1 MQATKWDIKRIMLK
15 LYWELK
21 GLEKAIEAE
30 LPHAPGWV
38 GQRKQR
44 TGEEVKYW
52 FHYEGGKCKAMR
64 IPKEQEEE
72 YTKMVLPLL
81 NHQSMIVKQNNKLTN
96 LKQKYLNKFFG

>member
-1 MQATKWDIKRIMLK
+1 MQVTKWDIKRIMLK

-72 YTKMVLPLL
+72 YTKMVTTMRYRAEELR
-81 NHQSMIVKQNNKLTN
+81 SVKKQ
-96 LKQKYLNKFFG
+96 LKQLQY

>member
-1 MQATKWDIKRIMLK
+1 MNYVEKSDMISLIAYVYIVKRRNHMQATKWDIKRIMLK

-21 GLEKAIEAE
+21 GLEKAIEDE

-64 IPKEQEEE
+64 IPK
-72 YTKMVLPLL
+72 
-81 NHQSMIVKQNNKLTN
+81 
-96 LKQKYLNKFFG
+96 